1 MRATLLAAAMA
12 CGLATAAQASVTYTL
27 TNPVYNQVALDAGVV
42 LHPFSPVDI
51 TVSDAA
57 VASGTFNLAGINNG
71 ANPTYTGDVASF
83 VSFHGREMVT
93 PGYLYGS
100 FTASLS
106 FAANGSITSGLLTFL
121 GIGDELH
128 FRGTSTSFGGTFGS
142 DQYQGCGSGPDT
154 SCQLTGQLA
163 AVLVPNPVPEPV
175 SMALLSGGLAALGL
189 LRRPARRPVM

>member
-1 MRATLLAAAMA
+1 MTTMRATLLAAAMA

-42 LHPFSPVDI
+42 LHPFS
-51 TVSDAA
+51 
-57 VASGTFNLAGINNG
+57 TFNLAGINNG